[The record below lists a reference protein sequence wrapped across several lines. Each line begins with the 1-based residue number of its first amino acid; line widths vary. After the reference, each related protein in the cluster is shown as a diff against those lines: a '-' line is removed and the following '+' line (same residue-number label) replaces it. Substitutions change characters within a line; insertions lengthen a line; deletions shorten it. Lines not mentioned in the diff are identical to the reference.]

1 MRLNVTRAEL
11 DRMVK
16 SAVLSAYA
24 ERIAPLPDAAVR
36 SVSGLDPAWVR
47 SQIATREA
55 YIRSAAAAMGLDPDE
70 ALAADCAKRPWWTAT
85 R

>member
-1 MRLNVTRAEL
+1 MRLNVTRSEL
-11 DRMVK
+11 ERVVK
-16 SAVLSAYA
+16 SAVLFAYA

-36 SVSGLDPAWVR
+36 SVSGLDSAWVR

-55 YIRSAAAAMGLDPDE
+55 YIRSAAVAMGLDPDE
-70 ALAADCAKRPWWTAT
+70 ALKADRVKRPWWTAT